1 MLLYNAQMVIH
12 VYVPRWY
19 IWIHLL
25 LSHGKNV
32 HFHGFPFKRGRA
44 ALALECTDVIQ
55 WGTRGGTV
63 FKVCKK
69 IQYEL
74 PRTVLDFIDRQQ
86 LMSIVGMIKWF
97 LKNPGGVSSGK
108 RTGYWRTH
116 VHFNKCDHGPDNDL
130 FLFKCKLCWSWYCV
144 IKIRVKAFSII
155 FFIHLHFFFRA
166 WNLLWFECTTIEGEL
181 SCLPS
186 NWFHCLLYSSLAKIL
201 STTSSSWIMCKSWS
215 TAYYLLWISPFSVV
229 MHQKEHNNWNKL

>member
-55 WGTRGGTV
+55 WGARGGAV

-155 FFIHLHFFFRA
+155 FFIHLHFFLELGIYFDLNALQLRVSYHVYWATDFIAFCIEVWLKYFRLQVA
-166 WNLLWFECTTIEGEL
+166 VESCVNLG
-181 SCLPS
+181 
-186 NWFHCLLYSSLAKIL
+186 
-201 STTSSSWIMCKSWS
+201 
-215 TAYYLLWISPFSVV
+215 
-229 MHQKEHNNWNKL
+229 